1 MAFEKYVPP
10 RARTAA
16 PKALIR
22 PTGLISFDASAVEA
36 FNLHDAQYAMLFFDR
51 TRKLVGV
58 KLTNSAGDE
67 GALKLSRRR
76 RTVSVKSPDF
86 FEEYGI
92 EIHQPTRFDAFYDDN
107 KNMIVINTK
116 SVPRRRGRRAKSAS

>member
-1 MAFEKYVPP
+1 MAFEKFVPP

-22 PTGLISFDASAVEA
+22 PTGLISFDGNAVEA
-36 FNLHDAQYAMLFFDR
+36 FGLAEAQYALLFFDR

-58 KLTNSAGDE
+58 KLTANATDE

-76 RTVSVKSPDF
+76 RTVSVKSPEF
-86 FEEYGI
+86 FAEYGI
-92 EIHQPTRFDAFYDDN
+92 EISQPTRFDAFQDDN
-107 KNMIVINTK
+107 KDMIVVNIK
-116 SVPRRRGRRAKSAS
+116 SVPRRRGRRAKTAS

>member
-10 RARTAA
+10 RARSAS

-22 PTGLISFDASAVEA
+22 PTGLISFDGNAVEA
-36 FNLHDAQYAMLFFDR
+36 FNLSDAQYAVLFFDR

-58 KLTNSAGDE
+58 KLTDNAGEE

-92 EIHQPTRFDAFYDDN
+92 EIHQPTRFDTSYDDA

-116 SVPRRRGRRAKSAS
+116 SIPRRRGRRAKPSS